1 MELRDHA
8 ISKKWVSRYTG
19 ICYMYSDMSIVYVF
33 SVYIITMYSDSY
45 YIYGCD
51 VDVDGRN
58 SSCNEYEEKK
68 RIMEE

>member
-8 ISKKWVSRYTG
+8 ISKKWVSRYTS
-19 ICYMYSDMSIVYVF
+19 ICYMYSDMVIVYVF

-51 VDVDGRN
+51 VR
-58 SSCNEYEEKK
+58 C
-68 RIMEE
+68 

>member
-1 MELRDHA
+1 MEPRDLT
-8 ISKKWVSRYTG
+8 ISKKWVSRYTS

-58 SSCNEYEEKK
+58 GSCNEYEEKK
-68 RIMEE
+68 RMMEE